1 MTSDSD
7 SAPGE
12 VYQLKPH
19 HRVLRLLGWEYRQC
33 RQRAAMTGAENR
45 ARAEWAGDFEY
56 TGGWYTHRLTG
67 MRKQSHRK

>member
-12 VYQLKPH
+12 VYQLK
-19 HRVLRLLGWEYRQC
+19 GWEYRQC

-45 ARAEWAGDFEY
+45 TRAEWAGDFEY

>member
-33 RQRAAMTGAENR
+33 RQRAAMTGAENGT
-45 ARAEWAGDFEY
+45 RAEWAGVF
-56 TGGWYTHRLTG
+56 
-67 MRKQSHRK
+67 